1 MNRKVRTPPGRRILL
16 AAAWAVI
23 ATVAAVVDAGVAAQ
37 GGNGGPRSAPAIVGS
52 ELSWTADIEFESALL
67 VVVGRGENKTVKQIT
82 FNSRDALRMDVSRQG
97 LGDGRYKYEL
107 FLYPP
112 SNRGGNQRVSVRSG
126 AFFVRGG
133 LPSNPEDLDQRPPRT
148 DNPRRGGGH

>member
-16 AAAWAVI
+16 AATWAAI
-23 ATVAAVVDAGVAAQ
+23 AIAAVVTNVGVAAQ
-37 GGNGGPRSAPAIVGS
+37 SNNGLRPAPAIVGS
-52 ELSWTADIEFESALL
+52 EMSWTADIEFESALL
-67 VVVGRGENKTVKQIT
+67 VIVGRAENKTVKQIT

-97 LGDGRYKYEL
+97 LADGRYKYEL

-112 SNRGGNQRVSVRSG
+112 SNRGGNQQVSVRSG